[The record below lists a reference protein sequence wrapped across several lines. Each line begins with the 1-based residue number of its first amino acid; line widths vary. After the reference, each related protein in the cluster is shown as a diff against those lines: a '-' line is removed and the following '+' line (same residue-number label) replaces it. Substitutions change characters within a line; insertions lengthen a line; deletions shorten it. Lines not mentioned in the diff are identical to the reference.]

1 MSTRRSVVLR
11 ASIVIV
17 GVVSAGVLAGGGGGG
32 GCCFTQTCGSQSV
45 EDCTG
50 SACASNERCTGSGG
64 CTPAP
69 WADAKCERKDSS
81 EGGGGGDPN

>member
-17 GVVSAGVLAGGGGGG
+17 GVVCAGVFAGGGGGG
-32 GCCFTQTCGSQSV
+32 GNCCFTQTCGSQSV

-81 EGGGGGDPN
+81 EGGGDPN